1 MMIATL
7 FDPASA
13 AIVAGGTLAATL
25 LQCGTVQCRAAIV
38 AVSRLAR
45 RRFDPGQV
53 RAELTGHVQAIRQD
67 GVVRARG
74 SRLGDAEIDEAT
86 EALIEGRSV
95 AALIDAHESHHGR
108 RIAANGQAR
117 ATLLHGAELAPVF
130 GLAGTLL
137 SLARLADGSLADN
150 AFAAAIGTAV
160 LTTLYGLLLAHLV
173 LAPLA
178 RAVERAGLA
187 EERARQEVID
197 WLATQLG
204 PALPRG
210 GAAHGGSLARN
221 GSNRPWAAA

>member
-13 AIVAGGTLAATL
+13 AIVAGGTLSATL
-25 LQCGTVQCRAAIV
+25 LQCGTSHCHAAIA
-38 AVSRLAR
+38 AVGRLPH
-45 RRFDPGQV
+45 RRFDPEQI
-53 RAELTGHVQAIRQD
+53 RAGLAGHVRAIRQD

-74 SRLGDAEIDEAT
+74 PHLGDAEIDEAT

-95 AALIDAHESHHGR
+95 AALIEAHESHRGR
-108 RIAANGQAR
+108 RIAANEQAR
-117 ATLLHGAELAPVF
+117 AILLHGAELAPVF

-137 SLARLADGSLADN
+137 SLTRLADGTLADN

-160 LTTLYGLLLAHLV
+160 LTTLYGLLLAHLL

-204 PALPRG
+204 PALPRSG
-210 GAAHGGSLARN
+210 VPN
-221 GSNRPWAAA
+221 GDASPGNGPHRPRAVA